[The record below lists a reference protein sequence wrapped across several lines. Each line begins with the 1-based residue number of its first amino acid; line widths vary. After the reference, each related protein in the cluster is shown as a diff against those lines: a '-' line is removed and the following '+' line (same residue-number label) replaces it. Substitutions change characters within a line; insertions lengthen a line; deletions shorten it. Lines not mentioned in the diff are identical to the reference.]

1 MLLKKKSCYNLNNK
15 KEKKNIR
22 KVLKKIKYENIFT
35 LIGIVFDFICIY
47 KHIQLNGFYANLGI
61 EFIVYISFTL
71 LFRYIIKDIR
81 KNPKEYTSIF
91 FE

>member
-1 MLLKKKSCYNLNNK
+1 MNNT
-15 KEKKNIR
+15 KNNNR
-22 KVLKKIKYENIFT
+22 KGIIKRIKWENPIT
-35 LIGIVFDFICIY
+35 IIGIVFDFICIY
-47 KHIQLNGFYANLGI
+47 KHIQLNGFYTNLGI